1 MDWITV
7 ASIAGSISGV
17 VALIALIFTKAYR
30 LGAMATQLD
39 TLWKIFVE
47 GSLQSLIEDGLMNR
61 GSYIITEKGEMILNE
76 LKEDIE
82 KIANSKEFRKIAGN
96 ESIENIS
103 SFVANKL
110 RVERLA
116 SVANTQHIALQKV
129 VALAGVYAMKSFR
142 L

>member
-17 VALIALIFTKAYR
+17 VALIVLIFTKVYI
-30 LGAMATQLD
+30 LGAMAKQLD
-39 TLWKIFVE
+39 TLWKLYVE
-47 GSLQSLIEDGLMNR
+47 EPLQSLIKGGLMNR

-103 SFVANKL
+103 SFVANQL
-110 RVERLA
+110 GVERLA

-129 VALAGVYAMKSFR
+129 VVLAGVYAMKSFR
-142 L
+142 P